1 MYGYEPPI
9 TDASKA
15 NEQYTKKCLATMV
28 VSVYRWPDVLLNQK
42 FTVSACF
49 IEGLTLPLVTTESG
63 QKFGKSA
70 GNAVWLNADKSSP
83 FELYQFFVRC
93 KDSEVERLFKLFTF
107 ESLGSIEN
115 LMRKHQVIS
124 LYATFCCRVLNKLVQ
139 ERLIHTYLPHAAPLA
154 CCACLDCVF
163 PI

>member
-1 MYGYEPPI
+1 MF
-9 TDASKA
+9 
-15 NEQYTKKCLATMV
+15 
-28 VSVYRWPDVLLNQK
+28 VSVYRLPDVLLNQK
-42 FTVSACF
+42 FTVTACF

-70 GNAVWLNADKSSP
+70 GNAVWLNAEKSSP

-93 KDSEVERLFKLFTF
+93 KDSEVERLLRLFTF

-124 LYATFCCRVLNKLVQ
+124 LYATFCCKVLHKIVQ
-139 ERLIHTYLPHAAPLA
+139 
-154 CCACLDCVF
+154 
-163 PI
+163 